1 MMRDWDEV
9 RHAYLEGENHK
20 SLSERFGIP
29 IATIRSRAS
38 REGWREKRKEAEEA
52 RTLKQTELV
61 RVGRKLLN
69 RIESCL
75 DEGKEIDL
83 KELKAVTGAL
93 KELQGL
99 QDGKDAERGESGKTL
114 TVRFLGEAEEMS
126 L

>member
-1 MMRDWDEV
+1 MMRDWDEI
-9 RHAYLEGENHK
+9 RRAYLEGENQK

-29 IATIRSRAS
+29 LGTIRDRAR
-38 REGWREKRKEAEEA
+38 REGWKAQRGLEAGQ
-52 RTLKQTELV
+52 TLGQTELV

-99 QDGKDAERGESGKTL
+99 QEEKDAERGGAL

-126 L
+126 R

>member
-1 MMRDWDEV
+1 MMRDWDEI
-9 RHAYLEGENHK
+9 RRAYLEGENQK

-29 IATIRSRAS
+29 LATIQGRAR
-38 REGWREKRKEAEEA
+38 REGWKAQRGLEDGQ
-52 RTLKQTELV
+52 TLGQTELV

-99 QDGKDAERGESGKTL
+99 QEEKDAERGGAL

-126 L
+126 R

>member
-1 MMRDWDEV
+1 MRDWEAV
-9 RHAYLEGENHK
+9 RRGFAEGESIR
-20 SLSERFGIP
+20 SLSARYCIP
-29 IATIRSRAS
+29 ASTIRDRAA
-38 REGWREKRKEAEEA
+38 REDWKKRRETEAA
-52 RTLKQTELV
+52 RTPGQSELA
-61 RVGRKLLN
+61 RVGRKLLE

-99 QDGKDAERGESGKTL
+99 QEEKDGEHGGDSRTL
-114 TVRFLGEAEEMS
+114 TVRFVGEAGEMS

>member
-1 MMRDWDEV
+1 MRDWDEV
-9 RHAYLEGENHK
+9 RRGYLEGENMGDLAK
-20 SLSERFGIP
+20 RFDIP
-29 IATIRSRAS
+29 LATIRSRAS

>member
-1 MMRDWDEV
+1 MMRDWDEI
-9 RHAYLEGENHK
+9 RRAYLEGE
-20 SLSERFGIP
+20 SQRCLSERFGIP
-29 IATIRSRAS
+29 LGTIRDRVR
-38 REGWREKRKEAEEA
+38 REGWKAQRGLEAGQ
-52 RTLKQTELV
+52 TLGQTELV

-99 QDGKDAERGESGKTL
+99 QEEKDAERGGAL

-126 L
+126 R

>member
-1 MMRDWDEV
+1 MRDWDKV
-9 RHAYLEGENHK
+9 RRACLEGESMR
-20 SLSERFGIP
+20 SLSLRFNIP
-29 IATIRSRAS
+29 LATIRSRAS
-38 REGWREKRKEAEEA
+38 RENWKGQRKTAEEA
-52 RTLKQTELV
+52 RTVRQTELV

-99 QDGKDAERGESGKTL
+99 QEEKDAERGGTL

-126 L
+126 R

>member
-1 MMRDWDEV
+1 MMRDWDEI
-9 RHAYLEGENHK
+9 RRAYLEGESQR

-29 IATIRSRAS
+29 LATIRGRAR
-38 REGWREKRKEAEEA
+38 REGWKAQRGLEAGQ
-52 RTLKQTELV
+52 TLGQTELV

-75 DEGKEIDL
+75 DEGREIDL

-99 QDGKDAERGESGKTL
+99 QEEKDAERGGAL

-126 L
+126 R

>member
-1 MMRDWDEV
+1 MMRDWDEI
-9 RHAYLEGENHK
+9 RRAYLEGESQR

-29 IATIRSRAS
+29 LGTIRDRAS
-38 REGWREKRKEAEEA
+38 REGWKAQRGLEAGQ
-52 RTLKQTELV
+52 TLGQTELV

-75 DEGKEIDL
+75 DEGREIDL

-99 QDGKDAERGESGKTL
+99 QEEKDAERGGAL

-126 L
+126 R

>member
-1 MMRDWDEV
+1 MMRDWDEI
-9 RHAYLEGENHK
+9 RRAYLEGESQR

-29 IATIRSRAS
+29 LGTIRNRAS
-38 REGWREKRKEAEEA
+38 REGWKAQRGLEAGQ
-52 RTLKQTELV
+52 TLGQTELV

-99 QDGKDAERGESGKTL
+99 QEEKDAERGGAL

-126 L
+126 R

>member
-1 MMRDWDEV
+1 MRDWNEV
-9 RHAYLEGENHK
+9 RRGFLEGESLK

-29 IATIRSRAS
+29 LATIRSRAS
-38 REGWREKRKEAEEA
+38 REKWRQRREAEA
-52 RTLKQTELV
+52 VRTLGQAELV

-99 QDGKDAERGESGKTL
+99 QDEKDAERGEGGKTL
-114 TVRFLGEAEEMS
+114 TVRFAGEAEEMS

>member
-1 MMRDWDEV
+1 MMRDWDEI
-9 RHAYLEGENHK
+9 RRAYLEGESPR

-29 IATIRSRAS
+29 LGTIRNRAS
-38 REGWREKRKEAEEA
+38 REGWKEQRGLEA
-52 RTLKQTELV
+52 GQTLGQTELV

-99 QDGKDAERGESGKTL
+99 QEEKDAERGGAL

-126 L
+126 R

>member
-1 MMRDWDEV
+1 MMRDWDEI
-9 RHAYLEGENHK
+9 RRAYLEGENQK

-29 IATIRSRAS
+29 LGTIQGRSR
-38 REGWREKRKEAEEA
+38 REGWKAQRGLEAGQ
-52 RTLKQTELV
+52 TLGQMELV

-99 QDGKDAERGESGKTL
+99 QEEKDAERGGAL

-126 L
+126 R

>member
-1 MMRDWDEV
+1 MMRDWDEI
-9 RHAYLEGENHK
+9 RRAYLEGESQK

-29 IATIRSRAS
+29 LGTIRDRAR
-38 REGWREKRKEAEEA
+38 REGWKAQRGLEAGQ
-52 RTLKQTELV
+52 TLGQTELV

-99 QDGKDAERGESGKTL
+99 QEEKDAERGGAL

-126 L
+126 R

>member
-1 MMRDWDEV
+1 MMRDWDEI
-9 RHAYLEGENHK
+9 RRAYLEGESQR

-29 IATIRSRAS
+29 LGTIRDRAS
-38 REGWREKRKEAEEA
+38 REGWKAQRGLEDGQ
-52 RTLKQTELV
+52 TLGQTELV

-99 QDGKDAERGESGKTL
+99 QEEKDAERGGTL

-126 L
+126 R

>member
-1 MMRDWDEV
+1 MMRDWDEI
-9 RHAYLEGENHK
+9 RRAYLEGENQK

-29 IATIRSRAS
+29 LGTIQGRAR
-38 REGWREKRKEAEEA
+38 REGWKAQRGLEDGQ
-52 RTLKQTELV
+52 TLGQTELV

-99 QDGKDAERGESGKTL
+99 QEEKDAERGGAL

-126 L
+126 R

>member
-9 RHAYLEGENHK
+9 RRAYLEGESQK

-29 IATIRSRAS
+29 LATIQSRAR
-38 REGWREKRKEAEEA
+38 REGWKEQRRIEVGQ
-52 RTLKQTELV
+52 TLGQTELV

-99 QDGKDAERGESGKTL
+99 QEEKDAERGGAL

-126 L
+126 R

>member
-1 MMRDWDEV
+1 MMRDWDEI
-9 RHAYLEGENHK
+9 RRAYLEGESQK

-29 IATIRSRAS
+29 LATIRGRAG
-38 REGWREKRKEAEEA
+38 REGWKAQRGLEAGQ
-52 RTLKQTELV
+52 TLGQTELV

-99 QDGKDAERGESGKTL
+99 QEEKDAERGAAL

-126 L
+126 R

>member
-1 MMRDWDEV
+1 MMRDWDEI
-9 RHAYLEGENHK
+9 RRAYLEGESQR

-29 IATIRSRAS
+29 LGTIRDRAR
-38 REGWREKRKEAEEA
+38 REGWKAQRGLEAGQ
-52 RTLKQTELV
+52 TLGQTELV

-75 DEGKEIDL
+75 DEGREIDL

-99 QDGKDAERGESGKTL
+99 QEEKDAERGGAL
-114 TVRFLGEAEEMS
+114 TVRFLGEAEEIS
-126 L
+126 R

>member
-1 MMRDWDEV
+1 MMRDWDEI
-9 RHAYLEGENHK
+9 RRAYLEGESQR

-29 IATIRSRAS
+29 LGTIQNRAS
-38 REGWREKRKEAEEA
+38 REGWKAQRGFEAGQ
-52 RTLKQTELV
+52 TLGQTELV

-99 QDGKDAERGESGKTL
+99 QEEKDAERGGAL

-126 L
+126 R

>member
-1 MMRDWDEV
+1 MRDWDEV
-9 RHAYLEGENHK
+9 RRGYLEGENMGELAK
-20 SLSERFGIP
+20 RFDIP
-29 IATIRSRAS
+29 LATIRSRAS